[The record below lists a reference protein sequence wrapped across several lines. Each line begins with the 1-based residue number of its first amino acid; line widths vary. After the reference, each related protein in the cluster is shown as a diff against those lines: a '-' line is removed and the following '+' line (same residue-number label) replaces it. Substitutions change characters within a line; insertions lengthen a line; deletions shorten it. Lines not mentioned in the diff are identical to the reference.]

1 MRNDMETYLLRT
13 EGMDV
18 GYHGVPLIRDITIQV
33 KKGEILT
40 LIGPNGSGKSTILKS
55 LIGQLSL
62 LAGTV
67 FLDGQDMGAMGVREA
82 ARRLS
87 ILMTERVRPERMTC
101 GDVVAAG
108 RYPYTGRLGVL
119 SKRDWAAVRE
129 TMELICGQELFSTP
143 FAQISDGQ
151 RQRVLLARAI
161 CQEPDVIVLDEPT
174 TFLDIRYKMEL
185 LSILKRLVTE
195 RGLAVVMSLHEL
207 DLAQK
212 VSDQVLCIHDG
223 RVERSGPPEEIFSGP
238 YIQKLYGITRGSY
251 SERFGS
257 LELEAVSGAPQV
269 FVIGGNGSGIPVYR
283 RLQREG
289 VPFAAGILPENDV
302 DYEVAR
308 ALAAQVV
315 AEEAYQPVREETF
328 QKARA
333 ILSTCSQVICCLSQF
348 GPLNEYN
355 RLLAQAEPQK
365 TVFAARTSRAG
376 PMPAE

>member
-67 FLDGQDMGAMGVREA
+67 FLDGRDMGAMGVREA

-212 VSDQVLCIHDG
+212 VSDQVLCIHGG

>member
-67 FLDGQDMGAMGVREA
+67 FLDGRDMGAMGVREA